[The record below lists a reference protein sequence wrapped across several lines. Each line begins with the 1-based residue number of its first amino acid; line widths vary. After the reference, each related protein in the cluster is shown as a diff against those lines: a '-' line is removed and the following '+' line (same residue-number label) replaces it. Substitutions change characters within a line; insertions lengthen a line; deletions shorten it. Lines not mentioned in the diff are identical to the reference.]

1 MSVDMYP
8 SSMSF
13 VRFALGVLITIG
25 VLVVA
30 LPAMV
35 LLDLVAGGT
44 GLGLCPTGL
53 GTCSTSIYT
62 ISELVIV
69 LGLILAVIGG
79 GIALCA
85 RILRTHGDGRS
96 VGLG

>member
-1 MSVDMYP
+1 
-8 SSMSF
+8 MSF

-35 LLDLVAGGT
+35 LLDLVSGGT
-44 GLGLCPTGL
+44 GLGLCPSGL
-53 GTCSTSIYT
+53 GTCSTSMYT
-62 ISELVIV
+62 MSELVII
-69 LGLILAVIGG
+69 LGVILAVIGG
-79 GIALCA
+79 GIALCS
-85 RILRTHGDGRS
+85 RILRTRGNGRS

>member
-1 MSVDMYP
+1 
-8 SSMSF
+8 MSF
-13 VRFALGVLITIG
+13 VRFALGVLITTG

-35 LLDLVAGGT
+35 LLDLVSGGT
-44 GLGLCPTGL
+44 GLGLCPSGL
-53 GTCSTSIYT
+53 GTCSTSMYT
-62 ISELVIV
+62 MSELVII
-69 LGLILAVIGG
+69 LGVILAVIGG

-85 RILRTHGDGRS
+85 RILRTRGNGRS